1 MQRVAA
7 VSRALP
13 EGRHLINLCEH
24 RDYFLIAC
32 CAALVR
38 GHTNLLPSSRAEGVV
53 GRSGGREPRQL
64 PLRRRIRRSAPAR
77 KSAPRS
83 SLKQDLAYCNFELP
97 GDHVAVKAFTSGSTG
112 TPQGHTKLWRSF
124 SRSSALNAMRMREVL
139 EPVHGS
145 ARPWIVATV
154 PPQHM
159 YGLET
164 SVLLPL
170 LSDMAVHAG
179 RPLFPADIAAALA
192 EVPEPRVLVTTPVH
206 MRAIAAS
213 GQEFPAHGAGPV
225 RDRAARCRA
234 FEAIETQLDT
244 AVLEMFGSTETCVIA
259 TRRTSSEQAWHLYP
273 EVILEP
279 DADGVAVN
287 APWFAAPMRLQ
298 DLIER
303 RPGNRFIIRGRNA
316 DMVEVAGKRASLADL
331 TRRLLAIPGVQD
343 AVVFQPEA
351 TAAGVVRRVAALVV
365 APTSRPSH
373 QRAARAQRRLRL
385 HPASAGAR
393 ARHSRATKWA
403 NSPAIGCSPP
413 FAPRRVES
421 GRALEAVHLHEQ
433 LGAADIRVEDDGLS
447 LRRKAL
453 ADQRFH
459 LRQQSGVTQI
469 DLQQA
474 LGAETRCDGGRVTG
488 GTLQHVREIR
498 DGFVELRAQVA
509 GMARGVADDAG
520 SA

>member
-1 MQRVAA
+1 MKLPLLRSATPDRPVLWSHGKTVTVRELMQRVAA
-7 VSRALP
+7 VARALP

-24 RDYFLIAC
+24 RDYFLVAC

-53 GRSGGREPRQL
+53 EEVAAANPGSYRCDDSFVKGAWQKVRSEKL
-64 PLRRRIRRSAPAR
+64 
-77 KSAPRS
+77 
-83 SLKQDLAYCNFELP
+83 LKQDLAYCNFELP

-112 TPQGHTKLWRSF
+112 IPQGHTKLWRSF

-139 EPVHGS
+139 DPVHGP

-164 SVLLPL
+164 SVLLAL

-206 MRAIAAS
+206 MRAIAAA
-213 GQEFPAHGAGPV
+213 GQAFPRTALVLSATAPL
-225 RDRAARCRA
+225 DAALSK
-234 FEAIETQLDT
+234 EIEKQLDT
-244 AVLEMFGSTETCVIA
+244 TVLEMFGSTETCVIA

-303 RPGNRFIIRGRNA
+303 RPGNRFVIRGRNA

-331 TRRLLAIPGVQD
+331 TRRLLSIPGVQD
-343 AVVFQPEA
+343 AVVFQPDA
-351 TAAGVVRRVAALVV
+351 TSSGAVRRVAALVV
-365 APTSRPSH
+365 APGLTTESITEQLARSVDPAFIPRPLVRVPSLP
-373 QRAARAQRRLRL
+373 RNEVGKLPRESLLAAL
-385 HPASAGAR
+385 HPA
-393 ARHSRATKWA
+393 K
-403 NSPAIGCSPP
+403 
-413 FAPRRVES
+413 
-421 GRALEAVHLHEQ
+421 
-433 LGAADIRVEDDGLS
+433 
-447 LRRKAL
+447 
-453 ADQRFH
+453 
-459 LRQQSGVTQI
+459 
-469 DLQQA
+469 
-474 LGAETRCDGGRVTG
+474 
-488 GTLQHVREIR
+488 
-498 DGFVELRAQVA
+498 
-509 GMARGVADDAG
+509 
-520 SA
+520 

>member
-1 MQRVAA
+1 MKLPLLRSATPDRPVLWSHGRAVTVRELMQQVAA
-7 VSRALP
+7 VARALP

-24 RDYFLIAC
+24 RECFLIAC

-53 GRSGGREPRQL
+53 EEVAAANPGSYRCDDQLVREASKKVRSENL
-64 PLRRRIRRSAPAR
+64 
-77 KSAPRS
+77 
-83 SLKQDLAYCNFELP
+83 LKQDLAYCNFELP

-112 TPQGHTKLWRSF
+112 FPQGHTKLWRSF

-139 EPVHGS
+139 ESVHGP

-179 RPLFPADIAAALA
+179 RPLFPADIAAALS

-213 GQEFPAHGAGPV
+213 GQAFPRTALVVSATAPL
-225 RDRAARCRA
+225 DAALSK
-234 FEAIETQLDT
+234 EIEKQLNT
-244 AVLEMFGSTETCVIA
+244 TVLEMFGSTETCVIA
-259 TRRTSSEQAWHLYP
+259 TRRTSAEQAWHLYP

-331 TRRLLAIPGVQD
+331 TRRLMSIPGVQD
-343 AVVFQPEA
+343 AVVFQPDA
-351 TAAGVVRRVAALVV
+351 TSTGAVRRVAALVV
-365 APTSRPSH
+365 APDLT
-373 QRAARAQRRLRL
+373 
-385 HPASAGAR
+385 
-393 ARHSRATKWA
+393 TEV
-403 NSPAIGCSPP
+403 IC
-413 FAPRRVES
+413 
-421 GRALEAVHLHEQ
+421 EQ
-433 LGAADIRVEDDGLS
+433 LAHSVDPAFIPRPLVRMPSLPRNEVGKLPREHLLAALHTA
-447 LRRKAL
+447 K
-453 ADQRFH
+453 
-459 LRQQSGVTQI
+459 
-469 DLQQA
+469 
-474 LGAETRCDGGRVTG
+474 
-488 GTLQHVREIR
+488 
-498 DGFVELRAQVA
+498 
-509 GMARGVADDAG
+509 
-520 SA
+520 